1 MYKTEMENTYPVAEA
16 NGNRHALYCI
26 PCKPNITCHHMG
38 LRDKKKQQHCRTL
51 YHKIMEKLV
60 KTIPKKDSFFTI
72 TVSD

>member
-38 LRDKKKQQHCRTL
+38 LRDKKKTTTL
-51 YHKIMEKLV
+51 QNSISQNYGK
-60 KTIPKKDSFFTI
+60 
-72 TVSD
+72 VSQNHSQKG